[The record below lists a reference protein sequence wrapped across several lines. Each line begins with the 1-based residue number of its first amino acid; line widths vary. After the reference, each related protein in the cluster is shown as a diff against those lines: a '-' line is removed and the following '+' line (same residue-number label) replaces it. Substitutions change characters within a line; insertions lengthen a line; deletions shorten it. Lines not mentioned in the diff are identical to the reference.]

1 MKNGACFE
9 PGALRTE
16 MEHGRNEQHQKQQ
29 TRHHGGERR
38 PLERAGG
45 VGALEVEAAA
55 QEDDADAD
63 AEHEAEQTDHGV
75 EVAAAETQHHAQRA
89 AKEDERADHHERA
102 EHEARGGEEPARG
115 RNSRPMSDIANAP
128 STRPMI
134 SGRTYCTFGG
144 AVQPDGTRDIALE
157 AGNTEAHVAGVSK
170 SGQRQRRE
178 SHGDA
183 GGKDKPVLFFHVVF
197 SFLRYSDMRIAQENK
212 KVNLICMAKWQ
223 FLQKKS
229 AGRGE
234 SSARTGENLI

>member
-1 MKNGACFE
+1 
-9 PGALRTE
+9 

-89 AKEDERADHHERA
+89 AEEDERADHHERA
-102 EHEARGGEEPARG
+102 EHEARGGRGARAG
-115 RNSRPMSDIANAP
+115 AELAP
-128 STRPMI
+128 DERH
-134 SGRTYCTFGG
+134 RERAEHKADDLRADVLHLRG

-223 FLQKKS
+223 FSQKTVRAEGSPLPAPGK
-229 AGRGE
+229 
-234 SSARTGENLI
+234 I

>member
-1 MKNGACFE
+1 M
-9 PGALRTE
+9 
-16 MEHGRNEQHQKQQ
+16 
-29 TRHHGGERR
+29 
-38 PLERAGG
+38 
-45 VGALEVEAAA
+45 
-55 QEDDADAD
+55 
-63 AEHEAEQTDHGV
+63 
-75 EVAAAETQHHAQRA
+75 
-89 AKEDERADHHERA
+89 
-102 EHEARGGEEPARG
+102 
-115 RNSRPMSDIANAP
+115 
-128 STRPMI
+128 
-134 SGRTYCTFGG
+134 
-144 AVQPDGTRDIALE
+144 QPDGTRDIALE

-223 FLQKKS
+223 FLQKNS

>member
-1 MKNGACFE
+1 MRVPEHDRVADAADHARAGLLRERADDDGDNERDEERRMLRA
-9 PGALRTE
+9 GALRTE

-29 TRHHGGERR
+29 THHHGGERR

-89 AKEDERADHHERA
+89 AEEDERADHHERA
-102 EHEARGGEEPARG
+102 EHEARGGRGAR
-115 RNSRPMSDIANAP
+115 A
-128 STRPMI
+128 
-134 SGRTYCTFGG
+134 G
-144 AVQPDGTRDIALE
+144 AELALE

-170 SGQRQRRE
+170 RGQRQRRE

-183 GGKDKPVLFFHVVF
+183 GGKDKPVLFFHVAF
-197 SFLRYSDMRIAQENK
+197 SIFAL
-212 KVNLICMAKWQ
+212 
-223 FLQKKS
+223 F
-229 AGRGE
+229 
-234 SSARTGENLI
+234 